1 MLNRRHYAQT
11 SEFLSLQRF
20 FDNFGRVRSH
30 ARLHVKCRQTRS
42 YAHIRVTIVK
52 QHIASKLLRPCIR
65 DIASAVATI
74 GQHYHFGPT
83 FAQSRLDLR
92 QIGPNTR
99 WQLDGRSLGLVLLD
113 KSLDHFWLKL
123 INVLQKITGSG
134 KLELPINYV
143 CLLKY

>member
-1 MLNRRHYAQT
+1 V
-11 SEFLSLQRF
+11 
-20 FDNFGRVRSH
+20 D
-30 ARLHVKCRQTRS
+30 
-42 YAHIRVTIVK
+42 
-52 QHIASKLLRPCIR
+52 QHITSKLLRFCIR
-65 DIASAVATI
+65 DIAGTVATI

-83 FAQSRLDLR
+83 FAQRRLDPR